1 MKSRTSG
8 ITLRSMLGHS
18 VVGTCWHICVAWP
31 TGLVGD
37 PTAAS
42 SSLQGKAT
50 GLSLRERETSAAQE
64 RGKLKKRGGDDAAGV
79 ARRWRWE
86 GGFFYISK
94 RGLPYVTPPFLSNP
108 PLPPPPTRFILF
120 SFLPF
125 SFVCERRP
133 LLLRLYASNQSH
145 TKLKSMS
152 AKFLIPLGSLS
163 EPFSSI
169 VRTGK
174 KKKTLSPT
182 TYHIL
187 LDELGASQCHMYSFL
202 IPPLVIYNVASL

>member
-108 PLPPPPTRFILF
+108 PLPPPPTRFFFLF
-120 SFLPF
+120 CPSLLCVSVDLFFFVYTRPTNHTPNSSRCLQSSWFL
-125 SFVCERRP
+125 
-133 LLLRLYASNQSH
+133 
-145 TKLKSMS
+145 
-152 AKFLIPLGSLS
+152 
-163 EPFSSI
+163 
-169 VRTGK
+169 
-174 KKKTLSPT
+174 
-182 TYHIL
+182 
-187 LDELGASQCHMYSFL
+187 
-202 IPPLVIYNVASL
+202 